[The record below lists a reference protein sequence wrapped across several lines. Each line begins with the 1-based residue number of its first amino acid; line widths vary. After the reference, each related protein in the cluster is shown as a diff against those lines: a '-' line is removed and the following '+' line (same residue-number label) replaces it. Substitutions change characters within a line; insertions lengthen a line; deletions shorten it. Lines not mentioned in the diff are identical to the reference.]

1 MRFALAATFIA
12 GAILSTAAMPIHVTA
27 KSLPQPK
34 ALVLT
39 LKDLP
44 AGFTLDKAPT
54 IDNAQAAKL
63 DHVTKASYDRLGRI
77 TSYDVTYSHTVLVG
91 VAEIENWVV
100 SYRTAAGAHTAA
112 QPPTLPSSFH
122 RMSTGA
128 IGNECFGYTG
138 TQKGMLG
145 VIVRFRR
152 DPYNATVLVVGVA
165 GTFDPAQA
173 ATLARIIDK
182 RIAKSLA

>member
-1 MRFALAATFIA
+1 MRFVIAATIMA
-12 GAILSTAAMPIHVTA
+12 GAILSTSVTPIHATA
-27 KSLPQPK
+27 KALPSPK

-44 AGFTLDKAPT
+44 VGFTLDKVQT

-77 TSYDVTYSHTVLVG
+77 TSYDVTYSHDVLVG
-91 VAEIENWVV
+91 MAIIDNWVV

-112 QPPTLPSSFH
+112 QPPKLPSSFH
-122 RMSTGA
+122 KMSTGA
-128 IGNECFGYTG
+128 IGNECFGYTS
-138 TQKGMLG
+138 TQKGML
-145 VIVRFRR
+145 VAAVRFRR
-152 DPYNATVLVVGVA
+152 GPYNATIVVVGVA

-173 ATLARIIDK
+173 VTLAHVVDK
-182 RIAKSLA
+182 RISTAL